1 MLSLENGQYKCEF
14 FCLPFRI
21 GMNGFPSKR
30 TIPKIDLLLDQKVLL
45 FCRLVLALF
54 SPEIL
59 HAVAVKGLWSSMPRM
74 SYYSE

>member
-1 MLSLENGQYKCEF
+1 
-14 FCLPFRI
+14 
-21 GMNGFPSKR
+21 MNGFPSKR